1 MSRPAAMAA
10 RVPPAAENGSAA
22 ALRMT
27 PGLRAGVFSVCAL
40 LWASGIAWLVLHLGF
55 EPHNEFGALPHP
67 WEAALMRL
75 HGLVA
80 VAGVFLLGWL
90 GAGHVLER
98 WRRSR
103 NRTSGWVLVG
113 CAALLVFT
121 GYALYYSVG
130 PLHTGSAWVHEWL
143 GAATLIVALTHWL
156 RIRSA

>member
-1 MSRPAAMAA
+1 MAA
-10 RVPPAAENGSAA
+10 EGTRGPEAVSAA
-22 ALRMT
+22 PGRMT
-27 PGLRAGVFSVCAL
+27 PGLRAGVFGVCAL
-40 LWASGIAWLVLHLGF
+40 LWTSGIAWLVLHLGF
-55 EPHNEFGALPHP
+55 EPRNEFGTLPHP
-67 WEAALMRL
+67 WEAMLMRV

-103 NRTSGWVLVG
+103 NRTSGWVLMG
-113 CAALLVFT
+113 CAVLLIFS

-130 PLHTGSAWVHEWL
+130 RLHTGSAWLHEWL
-143 GAATLIVALTHWL
+143 GAATLIVALAHWL